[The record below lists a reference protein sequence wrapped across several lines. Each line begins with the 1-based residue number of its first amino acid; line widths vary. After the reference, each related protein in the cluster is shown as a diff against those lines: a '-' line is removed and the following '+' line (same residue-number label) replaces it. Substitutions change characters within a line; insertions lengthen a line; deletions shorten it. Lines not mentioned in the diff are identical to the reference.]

1 MIISERCGLALEGE
15 EEALGRRTE
24 AKGATHQDMTGSY
37 LCVGCS
43 TLKKIMLQQADLIS
57 KSRANMGMFRKIAY
71 RCAYQCI
78 VRMYIYIYVF
88 DNLQNH
94 TDIYIYICIPL
105 YSFFCMSC

>member
-24 AKGATHQDMTGSY
+24 EKGATHQDMTGTY

-78 VRMYIYIYVF
+78 VRIYIIYIYR
-88 DNLQNH
+88 
-94 TDIYIYICIPL
+94 YI
-105 YSFFCMSC
+105 F